1 MVNVFQSS
9 VFVPFLM
16 KIKAELVA
24 FINCLHRNIEYINIP
39 QVYNCNQESRREPEG
54 AKWILEGA
62 EIKDFEWLNTS
73 AMV

>member
-1 MVNVFQSS
+1 MVNVFQSP

-39 QVYNCNQESRREPEG
+39 QVYNCNQEPRREPEG

-62 EIKDFEWLNTS
+62 EIKDFERLNTS